1 MSTNINFVNSEGL
14 ESDTRID
21 FNLPRTILL
30 KSQGRAVADGAV
42 IEGELCAYNAL
53 NALSKIIVPTFA
65 ADPATLAYLA
75 ATGITGAT
83 EVAAINN
90 LVVGLKTDGLW
101 SKMKAV
107 YPFVTDIKN
116 MFGFSN
122 DFANAAWV
130 KFPSTVVAN
139 SIPNPIDG
147 SLNASTLNFAGGLFY
162 NSGGNTGATSG
173 TFSGYV
179 KNNGAQ
185 FIQIY
190 DSSNGYVNF
199 DIINYSVTF
208 SDTMTGTIT
217 PLANGWCK
225 ITVTKPTQYF
235 VNNIFLSVTSSG
247 TSGRDSNKI
256 SGSLYLYAFQVE
268 IGLVATSYQ
277 NNVGSAQTA
286 ISNQFKYNLKD
297 PRDLDA
303 AFRLV
308 FNGGWTHSST
318 GATPNGTNGF
328 ANTYLVPNT
337 QLSAHSIHLSYYSRT
352 QNTTQQDAQIGSSNV
367 GYSNQYTIDLYYAGA
382 VNAKVFVAG
391 SYPGNSISNPNTDT
405 LGYMIGTRT
414 ANNVAKM
421 FMDGSQIGSTLTTTY
436 AGGFSTSS
444 IYIGAQNNDGTAL
457 EFGSKQC
464 AFASI
469 GDGLLDAEAT
479 ALYNRVQNF
488 QTALSR
494 NV

>member
-30 KSQGRAVADGAV
+30 KSEGRAVADGAV

-53 NALSKIIVPTFA
+53 NALSQIIVPTFA

-90 LVVGLKTDGLW
+90 LVVGLKADGLW
-101 SKMKAV
+101 SKMKAI

-116 MFGFSN
+116 MFGYSN

-147 SLNASTLNFAGGLFY
+147 SLNASTLNFVSGLFY
-162 NSGGNTGATSG
+162 NSGGNTGASSG

-199 DIINYSVTF
+199 DIINYSITF

-277 NNVGSAQTA
+277 NNVGSAQSA
-286 ISNQFKYNLKD
+286 IASQFKYNLVNPVD
-297 PRDLDA
+297 SDA

-308 FNGGWTHSST
+308 FNGGWTHSSN
-318 GATPNGTNGF
+318 GATPNGTNGY
-328 ANTYLVPNT
+328 ADTKLNWDSNTSLNDVSFGCYWRNDIQTTVGNYYGVVSGGAYALMRDRVSCDFYVNDNGT
-337 QLSAHSIHLSYYSRT
+337 GTISTLSKGLHLATRKNS
-352 QNTTQQDAQIGSSNV
+352 TQQTLYVNGSGTAQSRASLSKPNLNFYFGGSNGFTSYTN
-367 GYSNQYTIDLYYAGA
+367 NQMALAL
-382 VNAKVFVAG
+382 
-391 SYPGNSISNPNTDT
+391 ISDGFTDT
-405 LGYMIGTRT
+405 EA
-414 ANNVAKM
+414 AN
-421 FMDGSQIGSTLTTTY
+421 
-436 AGGFSTSS
+436 
-444 IYIGAQNNDGTAL
+444 
-457 EFGSKQC
+457 
-464 AFASI
+464 
-469 GDGLLDAEAT
+469 
-479 ALYNRVQNF
+479 LYTRVQAF

>member
-30 KSQGRAVADGAV
+30 KSEGRAVADGAV

-53 NALSKIIVPTFA
+53 NALSQIIVPTFA

-90 LVVGLKTDGLW
+90 LVVGLKADGLW
-101 SKMKAV
+101 SKMKAI

-116 MFGFSN
+116 MFGYSN

-147 SLNASTLNFAGGLFY
+147 SLNASTLNFVSGLFY
-162 NSGGNTGATSG
+162 NSGGNTGASSG

-199 DIINYSVTF
+199 DIINYSITF

-277 NNVGSAQTA
+277 NNVGSAQSA
-286 ISNQFKYNLKD
+286 IASQFKYNLVNPVD
-297 PRDLDA
+297 SDA

-308 FNGGWTHSST
+308 FNGGWTHSSN

-328 ANTYLVPNT
+328 ADTKLNASTTLSVTSLSFGGYTSSTLNALGYHGAYPPSFLMHSFKSFNFAEFYRTTASAISVSGGIVGMVQAN
-337 QLSAHSIHLSYYSRT
+337 QLG
-352 QNTTQQDAQIGSSNV
+352 TTSKI
-367 GYSNQYTIDLYYAGA
+367 YSN
-382 VNAKVFVAG
+382 
-391 SYPGNSISNPNTDT
+391 NSIGASDSVTMTSLPNVN
-405 LGYMIGTRT
+405 M
-414 ANNVAKM
+414 
-421 FMDGSQIGSTLTTTY
+421 
-436 AGGFSTSS
+436 
-444 IYIGAQNNDGTAL
+444 YIGAASNNGTGTYFDNHL
-457 EFGSKQC
+457 ISYYYY
-464 AFASI
+464 S
-469 GDGLLDAEAT
+469 DGLTDTEA
-479 ALYNRVQNF
+479 ANLYTRVQAY